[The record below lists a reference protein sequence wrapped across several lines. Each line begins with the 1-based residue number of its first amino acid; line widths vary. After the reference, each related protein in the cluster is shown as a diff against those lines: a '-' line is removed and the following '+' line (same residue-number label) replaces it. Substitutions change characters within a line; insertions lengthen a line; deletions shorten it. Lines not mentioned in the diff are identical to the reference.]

1 MICQSC
7 GKEIP
12 SESRFCLHCGFR
24 VPDETPKPVVNT
36 SPLFTLEV
44 TDFKACGPAIV
55 ESGYLNERLRR
66 GFEFTILL
74 RDSDGRAIVSDG
86 ELIAALK
93 GPYPNASSSPHL
105 LEPGQKM
112 ARSIGTRTDILWH
125 RNFVLKAT
133 DFRLQS
139 IKNASPT
146 SDAVPFFAYSYHE
159 TAPILSVDADYSVE
173 LHTWFIMPTN
183 QCLYQ
188 ASVAPWSR

>member
-1 MICQSC
+1 MLCESC

-24 VPDETPKPVVNT
+24 VPDDVPKPLVNT
-36 SPLFTLEV
+36 SPLFTLQV
-44 TDFKACGPAIV
+44 TDFRTCGPTIV

-66 GFEFTILL
+66 GLEFTILL
-74 RDSDGRAIVSDG
+74 RDSNGSAIVSDG

-105 LEPGQKM
+105 LEPSQKM
-112 ARSIGTRTDILWH
+112 ARSIGLRTDILWH
-125 RNFVLKAT
+125 RDFVLRST

-139 IKNASPT
+139 IKNTNST
-146 SDAVPFFAYSYHE
+146 SDTLSSFAYSYHE
-159 TAPILSVDADYSVE
+159 TAPILSVDADYYVE
-173 LHTWFIMPTN
+173 LHTWFVMPTN

-188 ASVAPWSR
+188 AAVTCWSR